1 MDPAYL
7 NQFIKFLLNVQN
19 RNVSDQRVA
28 AAWKARSQARRDTLN
43 SPPEGEELAL
53 PCESSSCAATAGDGA
68 GEGTAE
74 TPARLLPPRA
84 QPGEKRPQR
93 SGRGAQQRARSRGTG
108 AATATAPAP
117 LPRGRPAAGRAR
129 AAAAPRRA
137 GGPDRPAPEP
147 GTEKSPWAGPG
158 RAARCPYLWSSP
170 PLASDSTWSPA
181 P

>member
-93 SGRGAQQRARSRGTG
+93 SGRGAQQRARSREPETG
-108 AATATAPAP
+108 EKERNRGGAGRALTAPAMP
-117 LPRGRPAAGRAR
+117 GALLSRG
-129 AAAAPRRA
+129 
-137 GGPDRPAPEP
+137 
-147 GTEKSPWAGPG
+147 
-158 RAARCPYLWSSP
+158 AARSAACGR
-170 PLASDSTWSPA
+170 
-181 P
+181 